1 MSKIL
6 RVRNGFSVLKS
17 VCRLRLKKAWR
28 ALCRRKVFKRKCE
41 ISGRGNAGSLVSI
54 VLYYITISEAAKRRG
69 NYPPLASDTEV
80 NNCFSI
86 YQNSEII
93 EHKNMIFNSFT
104 VASDYNF
111 GAQWPKGRGRHFFL
125 PTNKTSDGIYLARA
139 GKSLQKELWILFVF
153 KIIL

>member
-28 ALCRRKVFKRKCE
+28 AFCRRKVFKRKCE

-104 VASDYNF
+104 VANDYNF
-111 GAQWPKGRGRHFFL
+111 GAQ
-125 PTNKTSDGIYLARA
+125 
-139 GKSLQKELWILFVF
+139 
-153 KIIL
+153 